1 MPPRSSA
8 RMHSPPRVFRP
19 RVRLPK
25 SSLAAGIAGARA
37 DPEVIRAAR
46 VDDDELLRVL
56 VGRGSDLSATD
67 GHGDTGEK
75 PKARLSMLSSEGLL
89 KGGESQLVVL
99 ASDEV
104 EDLEMT
110 PLSHREEFPKLSA
123 REIEVL
129 RTWIDQGA
137 AWNRTTASAAR

>member
-1 MPPRSSA
+1 M
-8 RMHSPPRVFRP
+8 
-19 RVRLPK
+19 PK
-25 SSLAAGIAGARA
+25 SLLAAGIAGARA

-75 PKARLSMLSSEGLL
+75 PKARLGMPSSEGLL
-89 KGGESQLVVL
+89 KGGKGGESQLVVL

>member
-1 MPPRSSA
+1 
-8 RMHSPPRVFRP
+8 MHSPPRVFRP

-75 PKARLSMLSSEGLL
+75 PKARLGMPSSEGLL
-89 KGGESQLVVL
+89 KGGKGGESQLVVL